1 MNVVFMFAEL
11 MKVLLFVGVDVSIVI
26 FRNLDESF

>member
-26 FRNLDESF
+26 FRNLAESF